1 MKHFMQIIFILTV
14 CCCLSGFYEENAWT
28 SNRVWLAESHCKQAE
43 IIFKC
48 LSDCSKL
55 ACTVLHSFL
64 CDLVLSFIHQNKV
77 MAVSLNTQD
86 CSEATVKWRTL
97 NGCLFSFFFFNQMK
111 DFCFSVIRKLQQIKR
126 GRTKFIR
133 LLTEMHK
140 MERKVCLC
148 NNTFHL
154 PENCRIELQC

>member
-1 MKHFMQIIFILTV
+1 MKHFMQIILILTV
-14 CCCLSGFYEENAWT
+14 CCYLSAFYVENAWT
-28 SNRVWLAESHCKQAE
+28 SNKFWLAQSHCKQAE

-48 LSDCSKL
+48 VSDCSKL
-55 ACTVLHSFL
+55 TGTVLHSSI
-64 CDLVLSFIHQNKV
+64 CDLVLSFIHQNKI
-77 MAVSLNTQD
+77 MGVSLNTQD

-97 NGCLFSFFFFNQMK
+97 NVSFFFFLIK
-111 DFCFSVIRKLQQIKR
+111 RKIFLFFSITRKLQQIKR

-154 PENCRIELQC
+154 PENCRIELHC